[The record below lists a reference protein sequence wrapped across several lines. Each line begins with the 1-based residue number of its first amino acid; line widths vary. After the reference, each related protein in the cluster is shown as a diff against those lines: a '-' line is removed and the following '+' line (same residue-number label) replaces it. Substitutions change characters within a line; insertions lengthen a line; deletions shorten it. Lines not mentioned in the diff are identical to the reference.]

1 MIYRERRKTV
11 KQCPSCRAVID
22 DDARFCI
29 FCAESVD
36 EKRRIEIKRFDG
48 KNSLRAAVACV
59 CAAVVVFTVTVGA
72 MSVRRNSAPPRL
84 PEPESETAVTVSAVP
99 DQPQEDTP
107 DESTEPA
114 GAVTDATDTPFA
126 PADETTDTDAAGTPA
141 ADTSPADVPETTE
154 PETTKP
160 ETTKPE
166 TTKPESTKPETT
178 KPEAIKPEATK
189 PEATAPD
196 TTRPETTKPE
206 TTIPATTSP
215 VTTPPETTVNETTSP
230 ESAAAESTAPEI
242 TVDTKRDLRL
252 VSSDEFAGGPPDD
265 PEGKEYLWLEMY
277 RYGGWSC
284 KLYGLEDPMYGS
296 SKQIEDL
303 YPERLVFFKT
313 DGSATATYTAD
324 MWNGEDDLLL
334 LKYSLGTDA
343 GDTEIPSAMSGAT
356 MRKRPA
362 GWRGMNIEYGFD
374 LRIDE
379 NDPYSDLPAV
389 LDSYGGLGNVGD
401 ISYEYCE
408 FYIES
413 PDHTIKVTVE
423 EKKVLNIP
431 ADDRLIQL
439 IPYFFDSATLTY
451 AEYVD

>member
-215 VTTPPETTVNETTSP
+215 ETTADEIT
-230 ESAAAESTAPEI
+230 TAPETEGEESSVQI
-242 TVDTKRDLRL
+242 QTPGIAI
-252 VSSDEFAGGPPDD
+252 VSADSFAGGPP
-265 PEGKEYLWLEMY
+265 ENEEEMLTKQYLFAIRNHFGGWLELIFGY
-277 RYGGWSC
+277 DNPEIGSTVQ
-284 KLYGLEDPMYGS
+284 LEDLVMPDRVYFSDDGNAVVTAR
-296 SKQIEDL
+296 L
-303 YPERLVFFKT
+303 YT
-313 DGSATATYTAD
+313 DGKD
-324 MWNGEDDLLL
+324 VDFRM
-334 LKYSLGTDA
+334 LKYSVGMDQA
-343 GDTEIPSAMSGAT
+343 DTSFEDHVRENSG
-356 MRKRPA
+356 MKRPA
-362 GWRGMNIEYGFD
+362 GWRGLMTEAG
-374 LRIDE
+374 IDV
-379 NDPYSDLPAV
+379 DPYSEDDMAKQYPEATGIRPV
-389 LDSYGGLGNVGD
+389 
-401 ISYEYCE
+401 SYEYWVT
-408 FYIES
+408 YLTGA
-413 PDHTIKVTVE
+413 DRTIKVTI
-423 EKKVLNIP
+423 EKRVGKILPEGGYETSVWWYP
-431 ADDRLIQL
+431 DVTDW
-439 IPYFFDSATLTY
+439 FTL

>member
-1 MIYRERRKTV
+1 MIKYIYKHRERSKAV
-11 KQCPSCRAVID
+11 KQCPSCRAEID

-36 EKRRIEIKRFDG
+36 EKRHVEIRRFG
-48 KNSLRAAVACV
+48 VGSSLRAVIACV
-59 CAAVVVFTVTVGA
+59 CAAVIVLTVTVGA
-72 MSVRRNSAPPRL
+72 LSVRRNSAPPEL
-84 PEPESETAVTVSAVP
+84 PEPESETAVTVSTETA
-99 DQPQEDTP
+99 QPVEDTRA
-107 DESTEPA
+107 ESTAP
-114 GAVTDATDTPFA
+114 DAADTTLI
-126 PADETTDTDAAGTPA
+126 PADETTDPDAAGTIS
-141 ADTSPADVPETTE
+141 ADASPTDVPETINPETTDPE
-154 PETTKP
+154 TTKSETTKP

-166 TTKPESTKPETT
+166 TTKPE
-178 KPEAIKPEATK
+178 
-189 PEATAPD
+189 
-196 TTRPETTKPE
+196 
-206 TTIPATTSP
+206 TTSLE
-215 VTTPPETTVNETTSP
+215 TTPPETTANETTSP

-252 VSSDEFAGGPPDD
+252 VSSDEFAGGAPDD
-265 PEGKEYLWLEMY
+265 PEGKEYLWLETY

-284 KLYGLEDPMYGS
+284 HLYGLEDPMYGS
-296 SKQIEDL
+296 SKQLEDL

>member
-1 MIYRERRKTV
+1 M
-11 KQCPSCRAVID
+11 KQCPSCRAEID

-36 EKRRIEIKRFDG
+36 EKRHVEIRRFG
-48 KNSLRAAVACV
+48 VRSSLRAVIACV
-59 CAAVVVFTVTVGA
+59 CAAVIVLTVTVGA
-72 MSVRRNSAPPRL
+72 MSVRRNSAPPEL
-84 PEPESETAVTVSAVP
+84 PEPESETAVTVSTETA
-99 DQPQEDTP
+99 QPVEDTRA
-107 DESTEPA
+107 ESTAP
-114 GAVTDATDTPFA
+114 DTA
-126 PADETTDTDAAGTPA
+126 DTTLIPADETTDPAAAGTPA
-141 ADTSPADVPETTE
+141 ADTSPADVPETINPETTDPE
-154 PETTKP
+154 TTKSETTKP

-166 TTKPESTKPETT
+166 TTKL
-178 KPEAIKPEATK
+178 
-189 PEATAPD
+189 
-196 TTRPETTKPE
+196 E